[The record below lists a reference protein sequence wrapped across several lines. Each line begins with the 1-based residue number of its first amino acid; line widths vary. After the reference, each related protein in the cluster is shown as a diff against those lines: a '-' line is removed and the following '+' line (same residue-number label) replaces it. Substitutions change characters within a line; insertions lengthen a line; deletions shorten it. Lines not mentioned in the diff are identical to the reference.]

1 MSVQNSLK
9 LLGRVLAS
17 EEAFVQALN
26 ESFAARQLVR
36 AREELRGIVRDAS
49 VSGDLSL
56 IVAVEREI
64 VGGDL
69 RRYANSLPM
78 TRSLTTALNEI
89 AAIGRHIDLVD
100 DPVRYQMID
109 AAHSLPKNRRNGLP
123 YDEARQALASHLAR
137 LGNLDKSRLGDD
149 EKQIIDARRAALRE
163 AMKLYEA
170 RQARTLGVSRGRTN
184 PSCPDLEPSPLP

>member
-1 MSVQNSLK
+1 MQNLEV
-9 LLGRVLAS
+9 LGRLDRLLSS
-17 EEAFVQALN
+17 EEGMLDVLN
-26 ESFAARQLVR
+26 QSSAARRVSHTRCEILQLVR
-36 AREELRGIVRDAS
+36 EVTAQADLGLIVACERS
-49 VSGDLSL
+49 IVSGDL
-56 IVAVEREI
+56 
-64 VGGDL
+64 D
-69 RRYANSLPM
+69 RYANSLPM

-170 RQARTLGVSRGRTN
+170 RQARTLGVSRGRTS
-184 PSCPDLEPSPLP
+184 PSCPDLEPSSAP